1 MNGRLLL
8 NVALCLHRSVDPVKM
23 FCQIPM
29 VLWSVWFR
37 LHVLT
42 IANVLHY
49 FTHVSGLQRGVRQKL
64 SFVRLID
71 LSSWG
76 SLRIGI
82 VLECIGEH
90 VEIHIGRA
98 CSSINRFNLISFVQ
112 WFNLIPFVYYVDL
125 ILFVHYVNLIKFVQH
140 IMPVYRS
147 YTFSFYYRQSK
158 ESLFSLPHTVQIFIR
173 VSRISIH

>member
-1 MNGRLLL
+1 MNGWLLL
-8 NVALCLHRSVDPVKM
+8 NEALCLHRSVDPVKM

-112 WFNLIPFVYYVDL
+112 WFNLIPFVYYVNL
-125 ILFVHYVNLIKFVQH
+125 ILFVHYDKVCTAYHACLSISHVFFLLQTIKG
-140 IMPVYRS
+140 I
-147 YTFSFYYRQSK
+147 
-158 ESLFSLPHTVQIFIR
+158 TVFFTSHCTDIYKGE
-173 VSRISIH
+173 